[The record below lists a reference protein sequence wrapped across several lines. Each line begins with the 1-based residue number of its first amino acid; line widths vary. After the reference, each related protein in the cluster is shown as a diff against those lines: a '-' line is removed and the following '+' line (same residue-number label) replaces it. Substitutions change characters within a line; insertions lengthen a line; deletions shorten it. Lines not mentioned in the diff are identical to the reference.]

1 MEQLSIFDE
10 IKPKEKTDS
19 GNKKLFAHVYE
30 SCNILRGPI
39 GQDEFKSYVMPILFF
54 KRLSDVYD
62 EEASAGQEHRFQIPD
77 GCHWSD
83 LESVEINIGTA
94 IKTAMM
100 GIEQANPEKLAGIF
114 SDFDEADWTGFPDDR
129 LFNLVKHM
137 SRMNLSNSNYSADA
151 MGDAYEYLL
160 QKFADVSMKNAG
172 EFYTPRAVVEL
183 MVRMLSPKTGESI
196 YDPACGTGGMLIE
209 SIRQATK
216 AYGRGGSVFGQ
227 EKNLTTSAI
236 ARMNLFLH
244 GAEESFVVQ
253 GDTLLEP
260 KNATENC
267 LHTFDCVIANPPF
280 SLKNWGANEFE
291 NDVYGRNIW
300 GNPGDNCADYAWL
313 QHMVCSMDSSHGRC
327 AVVLPQGVLFHGGK
341 EGTIR
346 KELIESDKLECVI
359 SLASGIFLSTG
370 VSACILLLN
379 NNKPENHRNRVQL
392 IDATRIYT
400 HLRAQNIISEE
411 NVNEIWDLFSNYAN
425 VVGKSCV
432 ASLDRIRENG
442 YMLSPS
448 SYIEREQVEQVDPAK
463 VRERY
468 FEALQEVTLAE
479 EKIKRILSEGDILYG

>member
-94 IKTAMM
+94 IKTAMI

-160 QKFADVSMKNAG
+160 QKFADVSKKNAG

-183 MVRMLSPKTGESI
+183 MVRMLSPKAGESI

-244 GAEESFVVQ
+244 GAEESFVIQ

-280 SLKNWGANEFE
+280 SLKNGGANEFE

-300 GNPGDNCADYAWL
+300 GCPTDSNADFAWL
-313 QHMVCSMDSSHGRC
+313 QHLVKSMDPKTGRC
-327 AVVLPQGVLFHGGK
+327 TVILPQGVLFHGGK
-341 EGTIR
+341 EGEIR
-346 KELIESDKLECVI
+346 QKLIESDKLEAVI
-359 SLASGIFLSTG
+359 TFVGGLFYGAG
-370 VSACILLLN
+370 VSACTLVLN
-379 NNKPENHRNRVQL
+379 NNKPAERKGKVIL
-392 IDATRIYT
+392 IDGSTLYT
-400 HLRAQNIISEE
+400 AQRAQNIMTDE
-411 NVNEIWDLFSNYAN
+411 NVEAAYKLYTDYQDAIDLAKVVTIEEIAAKDFT
-425 VVGKSCV
+425 
-432 ASLDRIRENG
+432 
-442 YMLSPS
+442 LSVN
-448 SYIEREQVEQVDPAK
+448 SYIEKTQQEVVDPAV
-463 VRERY
+463 VRQRY
-468 FEALQEVTLAE
+468 FDAVEEVRAAE
-479 EKIKRILSEGDILYG
+479 DSLLELLRKEGLLNE